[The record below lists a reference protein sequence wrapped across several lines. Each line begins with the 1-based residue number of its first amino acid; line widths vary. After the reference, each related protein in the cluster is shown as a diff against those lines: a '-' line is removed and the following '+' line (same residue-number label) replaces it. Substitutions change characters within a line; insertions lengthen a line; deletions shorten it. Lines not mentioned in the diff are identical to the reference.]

1 MNEPTHSL
9 SAMITIHNMTTDGI
23 FGQPISTQQYW
34 RLPADLVM
42 SFVYHGRRAWGNK
55 GPILGFCQ

>member
-1 MNEPTHSL
+1 
-9 SAMITIHNMTTDGI
+9 MTTDGI